1 VRAWVLWILL
11 LLLPG
16 VGDLY
21 SVGEDCLGASTSA
34 FWCGASILLLFVSAS
49 SEVRAL
55 RIAGRAAS
63 EIVDATREGTA
74 AARLVR
80 NELPA
85 LRSSFA
91 EAFEGPVRI
100 RAFRAGERIHRS
112 PWVPKELADRPG
124 VWFGTRRTVTR
135 AGTESQY
142 NVRKWGNPLEVL
154 RTFEFTQDVTV
165 YYGRVA
171 GGKGYQVLIP
181 QDVNP
186 GEVLRFIEEVTLR

>member
-1 VRAWVLWILL
+1 
-11 LLLPG
+11 
-16 VGDLY
+16 
-21 SVGEDCLGASTSA
+21 
-34 FWCGASILLLFVSAS
+34 
-49 SEVRAL
+49 
-55 RIAGRAAS
+55 
-63 EIVDATREGTA
+63 
-74 AARLVR
+74 
-80 NELPA
+80 
-85 LRSSFA
+85 
-91 EAFEGPVRI
+91 
-100 RAFRAGERIHRS
+100 
-112 PWVPKELADRPG
+112 
-124 VWFGTRRTVTR
+124 VTR